1 MAGKKGGLGRGL
13 DSLFGD
19 SSILSTPAP
28 IEEKKPASTSK
39 KESPA
44 KTSAAAKKTQSAKST
59 FAVPKKQGQNAAAK
73 QTSSKTA
80 QDKDVQKNVQEA
92 AESVVYLKLNDIKP
106 NESQPRKV
114 FKEDALADL
123 AASIKENGVIQ
134 PVLVRPA
141 AKGYELVAGERRW
154 RAARLAGLKQ
164 IPAIIRALDEKTNA
178 LYALIENVQREDLNA
193 IEEAQGISEIIEK
206 YGLTQEE
213 TAKVVGKSRPYVS
226 NALRLLKLPKEVKEL
241 VESGVL
247 SMGHARAVAGLEGE
261 ALQVEAAKKAAAEGW
276 SVRQIESYT
285 ARAPRKKAPAKKKA
299 KAKDAETRALE
310 DKLSENLGTRVV
322 VEGGA
327 KKGRLIIDY
336 YSADELDRL
345 VEIMSKQ

>member
-1 MAGKKGGLGRGL
+1 MASKKGGLGRGL

-28 IEEKKPASTSK
+28 VEEQKPAAAKKTST
-39 KESPA
+39 A
-44 KTSAAAKKTQSAKST
+44 KTSAASKKSQ
-59 FAVPKKQGQNAAAK
+59 
-73 QTSSKTA
+73 SSKTA
-80 QDKDVQKNVQEA
+80 AAAKKQTTKAAPKQAAKAEENKAVQKNVQEA

-114 FKEDALADL
+114 FKEDALEDL
-123 AASIKENGVIQ
+123 AASIRENGVIQ

-164 IPAIIRALDEKTNA
+164 IPAIIRDLDEKTNA

-241 VESGVL
+241 VESGAL

-285 ARAPRKKAPAKKKA
+285 ARAPKKKAGAKRRA

-322 VEGGA
+322 VDGSA
-327 KKGRLIIDY
+327 KKGKLIIDY

-345 VEIMSKQ
+345 VEIMSKQED